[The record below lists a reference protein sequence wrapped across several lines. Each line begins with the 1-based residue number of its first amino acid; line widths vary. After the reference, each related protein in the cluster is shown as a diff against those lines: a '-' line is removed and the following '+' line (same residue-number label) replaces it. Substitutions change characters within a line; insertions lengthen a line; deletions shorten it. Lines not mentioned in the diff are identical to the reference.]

1 MMPDDA
7 LKNLSP
13 HEVRSLIAYLQS
25 PGQVPVL
32 ATADNAADLF
42 NGKDLTGWVGDP
54 KLWSVEK
61 GEIVGKTAGLKRN
74 EFLRGQM
81 IATDFR
87 LSLKVKLTP
96 DKENSGVQFR
106 STELP
111 GGEVKGPQADVGAG
125 WWGKL
130 YDEHGLG
137 LVWDKPGDKHV
148 KPGEWNHLRHRG
160 DRPEAC
166 GRGSTANSAWT
177 STTCGC
183 RAGASS
189 RCNCTAAARWR

>member
-1 MMPDDA
+1 M
-7 LKNLSP
+7 
-13 HEVRSLIAYLQS
+13 R
-25 PGQVPVL
+25 
-32 ATADNAADLF
+32 DLY

-87 LSLKVKLTP
+87 QSLKVKLTP

-106 STELP
+106 SQELP
-111 GGEVKGPQADVGAG
+111 EGEVKGPQADVGLG

-137 LVWDKPGDKHV
+137 VVWDKPGDKHV
-148 KPGEWNHLRHRG
+148 KQGEWNDYVIEATGSRVRTWINGKLCVDLDDVRLSRRG
-160 DRPEAC
+160 IFAFQLHS
-166 GRGSTANSAWT
+166 G
-177 STTCGC
+177 
-183 RAGASS
+183 GAMEV
-189 RCNCTAAARWR
+189 RFKDIELKVK